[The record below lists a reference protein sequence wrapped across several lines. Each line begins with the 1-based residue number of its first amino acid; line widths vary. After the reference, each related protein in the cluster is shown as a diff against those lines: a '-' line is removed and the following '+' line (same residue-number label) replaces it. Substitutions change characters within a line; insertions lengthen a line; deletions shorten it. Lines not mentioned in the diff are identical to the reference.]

1 MSQIEYR
8 PYTAGD
14 EQAILALFAVSFSGR
29 TMTPDY
35 WKWRFRD
42 NPAGQI
48 LIELAWHREKLVAHY
63 AVSPVRMSVGGE
75 DTLCGL
81 SVTTMTHPEY
91 RGRGLFP
98 ILADRLYRRMA
109 QMGYTMV
116 WGFPNKNS
124 RSGFTNKLGW
134 SDICEIPMFAIDLK
148 DMRCGRESFTG
159 IEEPMD
165 FDERFSDLWNS
176 ISGRHAIAVKRDLK
190 YLQWRFGSHP
200 ENRYHLVC
208 RIEDRGLL
216 GYAVWKLYAERELEI
231 VDLAAEDVESG
242 GASLI
247 KAVLSIGL
255 RLQVER
261 VRMWLPRH
269 HAVHANLENIGFRET
284 PPWIY
289 LGARL
294 LNSLPKDQDFFS
306 ESSWHYSMSD
316 SDVF

>member
-1 MSQIEYR
+1 MSQIDYR
-8 PYTAGD
+8 PYMAGD
-14 EQAILALFAVSFSGR
+14 EHAILALFAESFSGR
-29 TMTPDY
+29 TMTRDY
-35 WKWRFRD
+35 WTWRFRD
-42 NPAGQI
+42 NPTGQI

-75 DTLCGL
+75 DSLCGL
-81 SVTTMTHPEY
+81 SVTTMTHPDY

-109 QMGYTMV
+109 QIGYTMV

-124 RSGFTNKLGW
+124 REGFMNKLGW
-134 SDICEIPMFAIDLK
+134 RDICEIPMLAIDLK
-148 DMRCGRESFTG
+148 DMRYGLESFTG

-176 ISGRHAIAVKRDLK
+176 ISGRHAIVVKRDLK
-190 YLQWRFGSHP
+190 YLRWRFGSHP
-200 ENRYHLVC
+200 ENKYNLVC
-208 RIEDRGLL
+208 RTDARGLL
-216 GYAVWKLYAERELEI
+216 GYAVWKLYEQREIEI
-231 VDLAAEDVESG
+231 VDLITADDESVG
-242 GASLI
+242 TSLV
-247 KAVLSIGL
+247 KAVLGIGL
-255 RLQVER
+255 RLEVES

-269 HAVHANLENIGFRET
+269 NAVRANLENIGFRER

-289 LGARL
+289 FGARL
-294 LNSLPKDQDFFS
+294 LNSLPRGQDFFS